1 MTSFSTSIERTNYTH
16 LVFDIGWFAIAL
28 ASTSRFLQFYA
39 IRMGADAF
47 ALSLMTAL
55 PAIILVFSTSLSAWW
70 RSRFADSVHAVW
82 LPSMGYRFVFLLPA
96 FTPFFPIE
104 WRVLWLILSAI
115 VPAMTQ
121 GMANTLFVVM
131 MRETVSHERLPSLL
145 ANRQFALNVML
156 LFGVMGF
163 GFLLEVL
170 PFPTNYQVMFVLAFI
185 FALISQWHLSRLNII
200 VPPHKPKRREKVH
213 LRKLLKERSFQSIA
227 FVTSLSFIGFFSIFA
242 IIPLFLA
249 RHLGADE
256 GYIAMFGIAELLAG
270 AGITLVL
277 EPLLRRL
284 GSRTVISL
292 SMLVTGLAGIVIALA
307 PSLEFALIGAV
318 LTGAG
323 WNANN
328 VATLRFFT
336 ERTSANDM
344 RSTTAYYEI
353 IFVAMF
359 VGPMLG
365 SFMDGIGIPLIGVVL
380 WGAAMRI
387 IAALLTHFGLNVFG
401 IARVRPNV

>member
-16 LVFDIGWFAIAL
+16 LVLDIGWFAIAL

-47 ALSLMTAL
+47 ALGLMAAL

-82 LPSMGYRFVFLLPA
+82 LPSFGYRFVFLLPA

-104 WRVLWLILSAI
+104 WRVLWLILSAV
-115 VPAMTQ
+115 VPALTQ
-121 GMANTLFVVM
+121 GMANTIFVVM

-145 ANRQFALNVML
+145 ARRQFALNVML

-170 PFPTNYQVMFVLAFI
+170 PFPLNYQVMFVLSFV
-185 FALISQWHLSRLNII
+185 FALISQWHLSRLNTI
-200 VPPHKPKRREKVH
+200 VPKHKPKKREKVDFK
-213 LRKLLKERSFQSIA
+213 KLLKNDSFQSVA
-227 FVTSLSFIGFFSIFA
+227 FVTLMSFVGFFSVFA

-249 RHLGADE
+249 HHLGADE
-256 GYIAMFGIAELLAG
+256 GYIAMFGIAELIAG
-270 AGITLVL
+270 AGVTLIL
-277 EPLLRRL
+277 EPILRRL
-284 GSRTVISL
+284 GSRNTISL
-292 SMLVTGLAGIVIALA
+292 SMLITGLAAIVIALA
-307 PSLEFALIGAV
+307 PTLEFALIGAV

-328 VATLRFFT
+328 VAVLRFFT
-336 ERTSANDM
+336 ERTSANDINA
-344 RSTTAYYEI
+344 TTAYHEI

-359 VGPMLG
+359 LGPMLG
-365 SFMDGIGIPLIGVVL
+365 SFVAGIGVPLVGVIL
-380 WGAAMRI
+380 WGAVMRI
-387 IAALLTHFGLNVFG
+387 LASLLVHYGLSIFGK
-401 IARVRPNV
+401 ARVSPRV